1 MLGRPTAV
9 LPVSARAT
17 QRLKARRRPVAAE
30 AEAGRVAERVAGR
43 VEEEAGEAE
52 KEALGAPLE
61 AWAEGEAEQAAAA
74 QWQGFE
80 LAVRD
85 VLRGAG
91 RYKMSSQLA
100 TASRLLHTHEAAQAA
115 RRQLQPQ
122 P

>member
-1 MLGRPTAV
+1 MLGRTTSV

-17 QRLKARRRPVAAE
+17 QRLKARRRPVGAE
-30 AEAGRVAERVAGR
+30 AEAGRVAERVVGR
-43 VEEEAGEAE
+43 PEGEAGEAE
-52 KEALGAPLE
+52 EEALGAPLE
-61 AWAEGEAEQAAAA
+61 AWAEGAAEHAAAA
-74 QWQGFE
+74 QWRSFE

-115 RRQLQPQ
+115 RRQL
-122 P
+122 